1 MTSCTATLPPS
12 RPSLL
17 DGLAHA
23 ALARACAAFR
33 QADAAGQGLPPLL
46 VDATL
51 GNGHDAAF
59 LLSCA
64 PPEAL
69 LLGVDIQPGAVSAAT
84 ERLAAAR
91 QARPDCQVQIF
102 CRGHQDLPQIWAG
115 LPPSL
120 QQRPLLAGIFNLGW
134 LPGGDKSCLT
144 QAGTTLAALDFLL
157 ERLMPQGCLSV
168 HCYTGNQGGP
178 EEEAAVLRRAAAL
191 PPRRWRV
198 VHCRD
203 ANREAAGG
211 RAESL
216 VLMERLPVSRRER
229 LGTGLPSSGSMG
241 QDGRQVQNFF

>member
-1 MTSCTATLPPS
+1 MPSSPLLPS

-17 DGLAHA
+17 DDLAHA
-23 ALARACAAFR
+23 ALARACSAFR
-33 QADAAGQGLPPLL
+33 QSGSESFALPPVL

-69 LLGVDIQPGAVSAAT
+69 LLGTDIQPRAVHAAT
-84 ERLAAAR
+84 ERLVAAR
-91 QARPDCQVQIF
+91 QERPDCRVQIF
-102 CRGHQDLPQIWAG
+102 CRGHQELPQIWAE
-115 LPPSL
+115 LSPEER
-120 QQRPLLAGIFNLGW
+120 QRPLLAGVFNLGW

-144 QAGTTLAALDFLL
+144 RAESTLAALDFLL

-168 HCYTGNQGGP
+168 HCYTGNAGGP
-178 EEEAAVLRRAAAL
+178 EEEQAVLRRAAAL

-198 VHCRD
+198 AYCRD
-203 ANREAAGG
+203 ANREDSGG

-216 VLMERLPVSRRER
+216 VLMERLPISRREMR
-229 LGTGLPSSGSMG
+229 VAGLC
-241 QDGRQVQNFF
+241 QA

>member
-1 MTSCTATLPPS
+1 MTPYPPVPPPS

-33 QADAAGQGLPPLL
+33 QSDGGERDLPPVL

-64 PPEAL
+64 PSGSL
-69 LLGVDIQPGAVSAAT
+69 VLGVDIQPQAVRAASA
-84 ERLAAAR
+84 RLEVAR
-91 QARPDCQVQIF
+91 QARPDCRVQIF
-102 CRGHQDLPQIWAG
+102 CRAHQDLPQIWAG
-115 LPPSL
+115 LPPEER
-120 QQRPLLAGIFNLGW
+120 QRPLLGGIFNLGW

-144 QAGTTLAALDFLL
+144 RADTTLAALDFLL

-168 HCYTGNQGGP
+168 HCYTGNDGGP
-178 EEEAAVLRRAAAL
+178 EEERAVLRRAAAL

-203 ANREAAGG
+203 ANRDASGG

-216 VLMERLPVSRRER
+216 VLMERLPVSRRQMQAAD
-229 LGTGLPSSGSMG
+229 GPQAGASGS
-241 QDGRQVQNFF
+241 

>member
-1 MTSCTATLPPS
+1 MMPSSPLPPS

-17 DGLAHA
+17 DSLAHA

-33 QADAAGQGLPPLL
+33 QSGAEISALPPVL

-51 GNGHDAAF
+51 GNGRDAAF

-69 LLGVDIQPGAVSAAT
+69 LLGVDIQQQAVQAAT
-84 ERLAAAR
+84 ERLASAR
-91 QARPDCQVQIF
+91 RERPDCRVQIF
-102 CRGHQDLPQIWAG
+102 CRGHQELPLIWAG
-115 LPPSL
+115 LPPEER
-120 QQRPLLAGIFNLGW
+120 QRPLLAGVFNLGW
-134 LPGGDKSCLT
+134 LPGGGRACLT
-144 QAGTTLAALDFLL
+144 QADTTLTALDFLL

-168 HCYTGNQGGP
+168 HCYTGNDGGP
-178 EEEAAVLRRAAAL
+178 EEERAVLRRAAAL

-203 ANREAAGG
+203 TNREASGG

-216 VLMERLPVSRRER
+216 ILMERLPVSRRELR
-229 LGTGLPSSGSMG
+229 HEAFYQTP
-241 QDGRQVQNFF
+241 VEKV